1 MIKKLQNMGQR
12 KMLLQ
17 PLEAPDKFEETLQF
31 LETLDKSP
39 ETLEI
44 LVKKLLIKIE
54 KKKDDDPMQHQAPR
68 A

>member
-44 LVKKLLIKIE
+44 LVN
-54 KKKDDDPMQHQAPR
+54 DDPMQHQAPR